1 MSNRAR
7 KIAALVIGIVALI
20 YTVSPLDFIPD
31 WITGPLG
38 FADDG
43 VLDLGA
49 IIAIVSL
56 IAGQKK
62 TMNQKKTVN

>member
-1 MSNRAR
+1 MSNRTR
-7 KIAALVIGIVALI
+7 KVVAVVIGIIAVI

-43 VLDLGA
+43 TIDIAA
-49 IIAIVSL
+49 IIGIVAL
-56 IAGQKK
+56 LAGQKK
-62 TMNQKKTVN
+62 AVK

>member
-1 MSNRAR
+1 MSNRTR
-7 KIAALVIGIVALI
+7 KVVAVVIGIIAVI

-38 FADDG
+38 FMDDG

-49 IIAIVSL
+49 VIAVVTL
-56 IAGQKK
+56 LAGQKK
-62 TMNQKKTVN
+62 AVK

>member
-7 KIAALVIGIVALI
+7 KIAAIIIGIIAVI
-20 YTVSPLDFIPD
+20 YSVSPLDFIPD

-49 IIAIVSL
+49 IIAIVTL
-56 IAGQKK
+56 LAGP
-62 TMNQKKTVN
+62 KKTVK

>member
-7 KIAALVIGIVALI
+7 KIAAVVVGVIAII

-38 FADDG
+38 FVDDG

-49 IIAIVSL
+49 IISIVAL
-56 IAGQKK
+56 LAGQKK
-62 TMNQKKTVN
+62 PV